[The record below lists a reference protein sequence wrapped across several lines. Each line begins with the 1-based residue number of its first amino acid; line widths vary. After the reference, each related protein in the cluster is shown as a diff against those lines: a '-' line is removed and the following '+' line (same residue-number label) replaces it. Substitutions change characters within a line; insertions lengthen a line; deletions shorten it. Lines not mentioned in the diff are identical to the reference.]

1 MSGCRTSRATVKT
14 DTERNTRQTVV
25 ADSSRNQQ
33 TNSSDQKTAALSS
46 NEQQRVVIEFDEWEY
61 YQPGDTTTAGKYAHN
76 SPGFIRTG
84 ESEADKPPNAGA
96 VKRHKKG
103 TITINGNRQTE
114 QTATETSSSETS
126 IQETGN
132 SEATLDE
139 AVKEQTSQ
147 KTDTGNGSKLNAFA
161 FGAAF
166 ALLAVIALGIYFA
179 RRK

>member
-1 MSGCRTSRATVKT
+1 MSDPTRKT
-14 DTERNTRQTVV
+14 
-25 ADSSRNQQ
+25 
-33 TNSSDQKTAALSS
+33 
-46 NEQQRVVIEFDEWEY
+46 
-61 YQPGDTTTAGKYAHN
+61 G
-76 SPGFIRTG
+76 
-84 ESEADKPPNAGA
+84 
-96 VKRHKKG
+96 KG